1 MRKLGAVCV
10 LHRKIKAMAGE
21 QPENHSL
28 RRLSST
34 DPSAFLRPE
43 GRKPYLLAFPLQM
56 TFRVRVYL
64 LDIGK
69 SCLHLCLALLPF
81 FIEVYIL
88 WWLTDPRIP
97 GCLWYFEVV
106 QASYAVFLKSIAI
119 KNKRA
124 FLERHP
130 GRGILR
136 LVIGSGR

>member
-1 MRKLGAVCV
+1 
-10 LHRKIKAMAGE
+10 MAGE

-43 GRKPYLLAFPLQM
+43 GRKPYLFAFPLQM

-81 FIEVYIL
+81 FIEDLYFLVVDRPKNT
-88 WWLTDPRIP
+88 WLP
-97 GCLWYFEVV
+97 
-106 QASYAVFLKSIAI
+106 
-119 KNKRA
+119 
-124 FLERHP
+124 
-130 GRGILR
+130 
-136 LVIGSGR
+136 LVL